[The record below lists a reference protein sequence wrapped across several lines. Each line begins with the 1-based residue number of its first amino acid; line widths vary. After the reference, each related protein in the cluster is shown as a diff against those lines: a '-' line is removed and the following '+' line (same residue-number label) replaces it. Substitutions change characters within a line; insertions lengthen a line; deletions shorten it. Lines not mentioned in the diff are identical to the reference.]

1 MLRASAQGGRGPR
14 PNPPRRDDG
23 ADEPPHTLQS
33 YVAAHYTLM
42 LAYARA
48 GASTPSPRRAR
59 ARATRVRRA
68 GVQPMAPAPA
78 APESAD
84 TDSTDYVQAAT
95 APQPAWIGCTARCG
109 RSRWTSR

>member
-1 MLRASAQGGRGPR
+1 MLRARASGGRGPR

-48 GASTPSPRRAR
+48 GAPPRRAR
-59 ARATRVRRA
+59 ARATRVHRA

-95 APQPAWIGCTARCG
+95 APQPAWIGCTACSG
-109 RSRWTSR
+109 RSRWMYC